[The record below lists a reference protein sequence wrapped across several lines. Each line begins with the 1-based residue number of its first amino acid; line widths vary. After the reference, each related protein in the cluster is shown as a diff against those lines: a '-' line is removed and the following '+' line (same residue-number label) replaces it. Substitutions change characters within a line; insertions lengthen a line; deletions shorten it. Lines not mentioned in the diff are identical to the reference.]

1 MALTRAFLKSMTLT
15 DEQVSAIIEE
25 HSATVTGLKGEIAK
39 YKEDAEKVP
48 DLQKKLE
55 DYEKDDWKGKYE
67 KEHAGFESYK
77 AEQDKKASYNAKE
90 SAYKKMLEDSG
101 VSSKV
106 INLALK
112 ASKETIDN
120 LKIGTDGKLENA
132 TEVEK
137 GIKEAYA
144 DYITTKETK
153 GANVSN
159 PPKSEPG
166 KMTREE
172 IMKISDREERR
183 AAMIAN
189 KEAFAKTEKE

>member
-25 HSATVTGLKGEIAK
+25 HSATVTGLKNEISK

-48 DLQKKLE
+48 GLQKKLE
-55 DYEKDDWKGKYE
+55 DYEKNDWKGKYE
-67 KEHAGFESYK
+67 KEHAGFENYK
-77 AEQDKKASYNAKE
+77 AEQDKEASYNAKE
-90 SAYKKMLEDSG
+90 AAYKKMLEESG

-120 LKIGTDGKLENA
+120 LKIGADGKFENA

-144 DYITTKETK
+144 DYITTEKTQ

-159 PPKSEPG
+159 PPGGEPG
-166 KMTREE
+166 KMTKKE
-172 IMKISDREERR
+172 IMEIKDAGERQK
-183 AAMIAN
+183 AIAEN
-189 KEAFAKTEKE
+189 HELFGF

>member
-25 HSATVTGLKGEIAK
+25 HSATVTGLKGEISK

-55 DYEKDDWKGKYE
+55 DYEKENWKGKYE
-67 KEHAGFESYK
+67 KEHADFEGYK
-77 AEQDKKASYNAKE
+77 TEQDKKASYNAKE
-90 SAYKKMLEDSG
+90 AAYKKMLEDSG

-120 LKIGTDGKLENA
+120 LKIGADGKLENTA
-132 TEVEK
+132 EVEK

-144 DYITTKETK
+144 DYITTETTQ

-159 PPKSEPG
+159 PPGGEPG
-166 KMTREE
+166 KMTKEE
-172 IMKISDREERR
+172 IMKIKDAGERQK
-183 AAMIAN
+183 AIAEN
-189 KEAFAKTEKE
+189 HELFGF

>member
-15 DEQVSAIIEE
+15 DEQISAIIEE
-25 HSATVTGLKGEIAK
+25 HSATVTGLKGEISK

-48 DLQKKLE
+48 DLLKKLE
-55 DYEKDDWKGKYE
+55 NYEKDDWKGKYE
-67 KEHAGFESYK
+67 KEHADFEGYR

-90 SAYKKMLEDSG
+90 AAYKKMLEDSG

-120 LKIGTDGKLENA
+120 LKIGSDGKLENTA
-132 TEVEK
+132 EVEK

-144 DYITTKETK
+144 DYITTETTQ

-159 PPKSEPG
+159 PPGGEPG
-166 KMTREE
+166 KMTKKE
-172 IMKISDREERR
+172 IMEIKDAGERQK
-183 AAMIAN
+183 AIAEN
-189 KEAFAKTEKE
+189 HELFGF

>member
-48 DLQKKLE
+48 DLQKKLK

-77 AEQDKKASYNAKE
+77 AEQDKKASYSAKE
-90 SAYKKMLEDSG
+90 AAYKKMLEESG

-120 LKIGTDGKLENA
+120 LKIGTDGKFENA

-166 KMTREE
+166 KMTRDE

-189 KEAFAKTEKE
+189 KEAFARTEKE

>member
-1 MALTRAFLKSMTLT
+1 MALTRAFLKSMSLT
-15 DEQVSAIIEE
+15 DEQISAIIEE
-25 HSATVTGLKGEIAK
+25 HSATVTGLKGEISK

-48 DLQKKLE
+48 DLQKKLKV
-55 DYEKDDWKGKYE
+55 YEKDDWKGKYE
-67 KEHAGFESYK
+67 KEHADFEGYK
-77 AEQDKKASYNAKE
+77 AEQDKKASYSAKE
-90 SAYKKMLEDSG
+90 AAYKKMLEESG

-112 ASKETIDN
+112 ASKEVIDG
-120 LKIGTDGKLENA
+120 LKIGADGKLEDVK
-132 TEVEK
+132 EVEK

-153 GANVSN
+153 GADVSN
-159 PPKSEPG
+159 PPKNEPG

-189 KEAFAKTEKE
+189 KEVFEKPEKE

>member
-1 MALTRAFLKSMTLT
+1 MALTRAFLKSMSLT
-15 DEQVSAIIEE
+15 DEQISAIIEE
-25 HSATVTGLKGEIAK
+25 HSATVTGLKGEISK

-67 KEHAGFESYK
+67 KEHADFEGYK
-77 AEQDKKASYNAKE
+77 TEQDKKASYNAKE
-90 SAYKKMLEDSG
+90 AAYKKMLEDSG

-106 INLALK
+106 IGLALK

-120 LKIGTDGKLENA
+120 LKIGADGKLENA

-144 DYITTKETK
+144 DYITTKTTQ

-159 PPKSEPG
+159 PPGGEPG
-166 KMTREE
+166 KMTKKE
-172 IMKISDREERR
+172 IMEIKDAGERQK
-183 AAMIAN
+183 AIAEN
-189 KEAFAKTEKE
+189 HELFGF

>member
-25 HSATVTGLKGEIAK
+25 HSATVTGLKGEITK

-48 DLQKKLE
+48 GLQKKLD

-67 KEHAGFESYK
+67 KEHEGFENYK

-90 SAYKKMLEDSG
+90 AAYKKMLEESG

-120 LKIGTDGKLENA
+120 LKIGADGKFENA

>member
-1 MALTRAFLKSMTLT
+1 MALTRAFLKSMALT
-15 DEQVSAIIEE
+15 DEQISAIIEE
-25 HSATVTGLKGEIAK
+25 HSATVTGLKGEITK

-67 KEHAGFESYK
+67 KEHADFEGYK

-90 SAYKKMLEDSG
+90 VAYKKMLEDSG

-120 LKIGTDGKLENA
+120 LKIGTDGKIENTA
-132 TEVEK
+132 EVEK

-144 DYITTKETK
+144 DYITTEKTQ

-159 PPKSEPG
+159 PPGGEPG
-166 KMTREE
+166 KMTKKE
-172 IMKISDREERR
+172 IMEIKDAGERQK
-183 AAMIAN
+183 AIAEN
-189 KEAFAKTEKE
+189 HELFGF

>member
-25 HSATVTGLKGEIAK
+25 HSATVTGLKNEISK

-67 KEHAGFESYK
+67 KEHAGFENYK

-90 SAYKKMLEDSG
+90 AAYKKMLEESG

-112 ASKETIDN
+112 ASKEVIDG
-120 LKIGTDGKLENA
+120 LKIGDDGKFEDA
-132 TEVEK
+132 KEVEK
-137 GIKEAYA
+137 GIKKAYA

>member
-25 HSATVTGLKGEIAK
+25 HSATVTGLKGEITK

-48 DLQKKLE
+48 GLQKKLE

-77 AEQDKKASYNAKE
+77 AEQDNKASYSAKE
-90 SAYKKMLEDSG
+90 AAYKKMLEESG

-120 LKIGTDGKLENA
+120 LKIGADGKFENA

-144 DYITTKETK
+144 DYITTEKTH

-159 PPKSEPG
+159 PPGGEPG
-166 KMTREE
+166 KMTKEE
-172 IMKISDREERR
+172 IMEIKDAGERQK
-183 AAMIAN
+183 AIAEN
-189 KEAFAKTEKE
+189 HELFGF

>member
-25 HSATVTGLKGEIAK
+25 HSATVTGLKNEISK

-166 KMTREE
+166 KMTRDE

-189 KEAFAKTEKE
+189 KEAFARTEKE

>member
-25 HSATVTGLKGEIAK
+25 HSATVTGLKGEITK

-48 DLQKKLE
+48 GLQKKLE

-67 KEHAGFESYK
+67 KEHAGFENYK
-77 AEQDKKASYNAKE
+77 SEQDKKASYSAKE
-90 SAYKKMLEDSG
+90 AAYKKMLEESG

-120 LKIGTDGKLENA
+120 LKIGADGKFENA

-144 DYITTKETK
+144 DYITTEKTH

-159 PPKSEPG
+159 PPGGEPG
-166 KMTREE
+166 KMTKEE
-172 IMKISDREERR
+172 IMEIKDAGERQK
-183 AAMIAN
+183 AIAEN
-189 KEAFAKTEKE
+189 HELFGF

>member
-15 DEQVSAIIEE
+15 DEQISAIIEE
-25 HSATVTGLKGEIAK
+25 HSATVTGLKGK
-39 YKEDAEKVP
+39 YKEDAEKVTE
-48 DLQKKLE
+48 LQKKLE
-55 DYEKDDWKGKYE
+55 NYEKDDWKGKYE
-67 KEHAGFESYK
+67 KEHADFEGYR

-90 SAYKKMLEDSG
+90 AAYKKMLKDSG

-120 LKIGTDGKLENA
+120 LKIGADGKLENTA
-132 TEVEK
+132 EVEK

-144 DYITTKETK
+144 DYITTETTQ

-159 PPKSEPG
+159 PPGGEPG
-166 KMTREE
+166 KMTKKE
-172 IMKISDREERR
+172 IMKIKDAGERQK
-183 AAMIAN
+183 AIAEN
-189 KEAFAKTEKE
+189 HELFGF

>member
-48 DLQKKLE
+48 DLQEKLK

-67 KEHAGFESYK
+67 KEHAGFKSYK
-77 AEQDKKASYNAKE
+77 AEQDKKASYSAKE
-90 SAYKKMLEDSG
+90 AAYKKMLEESG

-120 LKIGTDGKLENA
+120 LKIGTDGKFENA
-132 TEVEK
+132 AEVEK

-144 DYITTKETK
+144 DYITTEKTQ

-159 PPKSEPG
+159 PPGGEPG
-166 KMTREE
+166 KMTKKE
-172 IMKISDREERR
+172 IMEIKDAGERQK
-183 AAMIAN
+183 AIAEN
-189 KEAFAKTEKE
+189 HELFGF

>member
-25 HSATVTGLKGEIAK
+25 HSATFTGLKGEITK

-48 DLQKKLE
+48 GLQKKLE

-77 AEQDKKASYNAKE
+77 AEQDKKASYSAKE
-90 SAYKKMLEDSG
+90 AAYKKMLEESG

-120 LKIGTDGKLENA
+120 LKIGADGKFENA

-144 DYITTKETK
+144 DYITTEKTH

-159 PPKSEPG
+159 PPGGEPG
-166 KMTREE
+166 KMTKEE
-172 IMKISDREERR
+172 IMEIKDAGERQK
-183 AAMIAN
+183 AIAEN
-189 KEAFAKTEKE
+189 HELFGF

>member
-15 DEQVSAIIEE
+15 DEQISAIIEE
-25 HSATVTGLKGEIAK
+25 HSATVTGLKGEISK

-48 DLQKKLE
+48 ELQKKLE
-55 DYEKDDWKGKYE
+55 NYEKDDWKGKYE
-67 KEHAGFESYK
+67 KEHADFEGYR

-90 SAYKKMLEDSG
+90 AAYKKMLEDSG

-120 LKIGTDGKLENA
+120 LKIGADGKFENA

-144 DYITTKETK
+144 DYITTKKTH

-159 PPKSEPG
+159 PPGGEPG
-166 KMTREE
+166 KMTKKE
-172 IMKISDREERR
+172 IMEIKDAGERQK
-183 AAMIAN
+183 AIAEN
-189 KEAFAKTEKE
+189 HELFGF

>member
-25 HSATVTGLKGEIAK
+25 HSATVTGLKNEISK

-48 DLQKKLE
+48 DLQEKLK

-67 KEHAGFESYK
+67 KEHAGFENYK
-77 AEQDKKASYNAKE
+77 AEQDKKASYDAKE
-90 SAYKKMLEDSG
+90 AAYKKMLEDSG

-106 INLALK
+106 IGLALK

-120 LKIGTDGKLENA
+120 LKIGTDGKFENA

-144 DYITTKETK
+144 DYITTETTQ

-159 PPKSEPG
+159 PPGGEPG
-166 KMTREE
+166 KMTKKE
-172 IMKISDREERR
+172 IMEIKDAGERQK
-183 AAMIAN
+183 AIAEN
-189 KEAFAKTEKE
+189 HELFGF

>member
-1 MALTRAFLKSMTLT
+1 MTLT
-15 DEQVSAIIEE
+15 DEQISAIIEE
-25 HSATVTGLKGEIAK
+25 HSATVTGLKGEIIK

-48 DLQKKLE
+48 GLQKKLE

-67 KEHAGFESYK
+67 KEHAGFENYK

-106 INLALK
+106 ISLALK

-120 LKIGTDGKLENA
+120 LKIGADGKLENTA
-132 TEVEK
+132 EVEK

-144 DYITTKETK
+144 DYITTEKTQ

-159 PPKSEPG
+159 PPGGEPG
-166 KMTREE
+166 KMTKKE
-172 IMKISDREERR
+172 IMEIKDAGERQK
-183 AAMIAN
+183 AIAEN
-189 KEAFAKTEKE
+189 HELFGF

>member
-15 DEQVSAIIEE
+15 DEQISAIIEE
-25 HSATVTGLKGEIAK
+25 HSATVTGLKGEISK

-67 KEHAGFESYK
+67 KEHADFEGYK
-77 AEQDKKASYNAKE
+77 TEQDKKASYNAKE
-90 SAYKKMLEDSG
+90 AAYKKMLEDSG

-106 INLALK
+106 IGLALK

-120 LKIGTDGKLENA
+120 LKIGADGKLENV

-144 DYITTKETK
+144 DYITTEKTQ

-159 PPKSEPG
+159 PPGGEPG
-166 KMTREE
+166 KMTKKE
-172 IMKISDREERR
+172 IMEINDAGERQK
-183 AAMIAN
+183 AIAEN
-189 KEAFAKTEKE
+189 HELFGF

>member
-25 HSATVTGLKGEIAK
+25 HSATVTGLKGEITK

-48 DLQKKLE
+48 GLQKKLE

-67 KEHAGFESYK
+67 KEHAGFKNYK
-77 AEQDKKASYNAKE
+77 AEQDKKASYSAKE
-90 SAYKKMLEDSG
+90 AAYKKMLEESG

-120 LKIGTDGKLENA
+120 LKIGADGKFENA

-144 DYITTKETK
+144 DYITTEKTH

-159 PPKSEPG
+159 PPGGEPG
-166 KMTREE
+166 KMTKEE
-172 IMKISDREERR
+172 IMEIKDAGERQK
-183 AAMIAN
+183 AIAEN
-189 KEAFAKTEKE
+189 HELFGF

>member
-15 DEQVSAIIEE
+15 DEQISAIIEE
-25 HSATVTGLKGEIAK
+25 HSATVTGLKGEITK
-39 YKEDAEKVP
+39 YKEDAKEVP
-48 DLQKKLE
+48 ELRKKLE

-77 AEQDKKASYNAKE
+77 AEQDKKASYSAKE
-90 SAYKKMLEDSG
+90 AAYKKMLEESG

-120 LKIGTDGKLENA
+120 LKIGTDGKFENA
-132 TEVEK
+132 AEVEK

-144 DYITTKETK
+144 DYITTEKTQ

-159 PPKSEPG
+159 PPGGEPG
-166 KMTREE
+166 KMTKKE
-172 IMKISDREERR
+172 IMEIKDAGERQK
-183 AAMIAN
+183 AIAEN
-189 KEAFAKTEKE
+189 HELFGF

>member
-1 MALTRAFLKSMTLT
+1 MALTRAFLKSMSLT
-15 DEQVSAIIEE
+15 DEQISAIIEE
-25 HSATVTGLKGEIAK
+25 HSATVTGLKGEIGK
-39 YKEDAEKVP
+39 YKEDAEKVL

-67 KEHAGFESYK
+67 KEHADYAGYK
-77 AEQDKKASYNAKE
+77 AEQDKTASYNAKE
-90 SAYKKMLEDSG
+90 AAYKKMLEDSG

-106 INLALK
+106 IGLALK

-120 LKIGTDGKLENA
+120 LKIGADGKLENA

-144 DYITTKETK
+144 DYITTKTTQ

-159 PPKSEPG
+159 PPGGEPG
-166 KMTREE
+166 KMTKKE
-172 IMKISDREERR
+172 IMEIKDAGERQK
-183 AAMIAN
+183 AIAEN
-189 KEAFAKTEKE
+189 HELFGF

>member
-48 DLQKKLE
+48 DLQKKLK

-90 SAYKKMLEDSG
+90 AAYKKMLEDSG
-101 VSSKV
+101 VSSKA

-120 LKIGTDGKLENA
+120 LKIGADGKFENA

-144 DYITTKETK
+144 DYITTETTQ

-159 PPKSEPG
+159 PPGGEQIG
-166 KMTREE
+166 
-172 IMKISDREERR
+172 R
-183 AAMIAN
+183 AHV
-189 KEAFAKTEKE
+189 

>member
-15 DEQVSAIIEE
+15 DEQISAIIEE
-25 HSATVTGLKGEIAK
+25 HSATVTGLKGEITK

-48 DLQKKLE
+48 ELRKKLE

-67 KEHAGFESYK
+67 KEHAGFENYK

-90 SAYKKMLEDSG
+90 TAYKKMLEDSG

-120 LKIGTDGKLENA
+120 LKIGTDGKFENA

-166 KMTREE
+166 KMTRDE

-189 KEAFAKTEKE
+189 KEAFARTEKE

>member
-1 MALTRAFLKSMTLT
+1 MALTRPFLKSMTLT

-25 HSATVTGLKGEIAK
+25 HSATVTGLKGEITK

-48 DLQKKLE
+48 GLQKKLE

-77 AEQDKKASYNAKE
+77 AEQDKKASYSAKE
-90 SAYKKMLEDSG
+90 AAYKKMLEESG

-112 ASKETIDN
+112 ASKETIYN
-120 LKIGTDGKLENA
+120 LKIGADGKFENA

-144 DYITTKETK
+144 DYITTEKTH

-159 PPKSEPG
+159 PPGGEPG
-166 KMTREE
+166 KMTKEE
-172 IMKISDREERR
+172 IMEIKDAGERQK
-183 AAMIAN
+183 AIAEN
-189 KEAFAKTEKE
+189 HELFGF

>member
-25 HSATVTGLKGEIAK
+25 HSATVTGLKNEISK

-90 SAYKKMLEDSG
+90 AAYKKMLEDSG

-153 GANVSN
+153 GADVSN

-189 KEAFAKTEKE
+189 KEAFVKTEKE

>member
-25 HSATVTGLKGEIAK
+25 HSATVTGLKGEITK

-48 DLQKKLE
+48 GLQKKLE

-77 AEQDKKASYNAKE
+77 AEQDKEASYSAKE
-90 SAYKKMLEDSG
+90 AAYKKMLEESG

-120 LKIGTDGKLENA
+120 LKIGADGKFENA

-144 DYITTKETK
+144 DYITTEKTH

-159 PPKSEPG
+159 PPGGEPG
-166 KMTREE
+166 KMTKEE
-172 IMKISDREERR
+172 IMEIKDAGERQK
-183 AAMIAN
+183 AIAEN
-189 KEAFAKTEKE
+189 HELFGF

>member
-25 HSATVTGLKGEIAK
+25 HSATVTGLKGEITK

-48 DLQKKLE
+48 GLQKKLE

-67 KEHAGFESYK
+67 KEHAGFKNYK
-77 AEQDKKASYNAKE
+77 AEQDKKASYSAKE
-90 SAYKKMLEDSG
+90 AAYKKMLEESG

-120 LKIGTDGKLENA
+120 LKIGADSKFENA

-144 DYITTKETK
+144 DYITTEKTH

-159 PPKSEPG
+159 PPGGEPG
-166 KMTREE
+166 KMTKEE
-172 IMKISDREERR
+172 IMEIKDAGERQK
-183 AAMIAN
+183 AIAEN
-189 KEAFAKTEKE
+189 HELFGF

>member
-25 HSATVTGLKGEIAK
+25 HSATVTGLKGEITK

-67 KEHAGFESYK
+67 KEHADFEGYK
-77 AEQDKKASYNAKE
+77 TEQDKKASYNAKE
-90 SAYKKMLEDSG
+90 AAYKKMLEDSG

-120 LKIGTDGKLENA
+120 LKIGADGKFENA

-144 DYITTKETK
+144 DYITTETTH

-159 PPKSEPG
+159 PPGGEPG
-166 KMTREE
+166 KMTKKE
-172 IMKISDREERR
+172 IMEIKDAGERQK
-183 AAMIAN
+183 AIAEN
-189 KEAFAKTEKE
+189 HELFGF

>member
-1 MALTRAFLKSMTLT
+1 MALTRAFLKSMSLT
-15 DEQVSAIIEE
+15 DEQISAIIEE
-25 HSATVTGLKGEIAK
+25 HSATVTGLKGEIGK
-39 YKEDAEKVP
+39 YKEDAEKVL

-67 KEHAGFESYK
+67 KEHAGFENYK

-90 SAYKKMLEDSG
+90 AAYKKMLEDSG

-106 INLALK
+106 IGLALK

-120 LKIGTDGKLENA
+120 LKIGADGKLENTA
-132 TEVEK
+132 EVEK